1 MAKKSLQILID
12 EEILNDI
19 EKVANASGMERN
31 AYAALW
37 LRKIAQ
43 LKLDYGLDAL
53 TSIPK
58 DFFKS
63 HGGRPSTATRRTDE
77 GTRSATGN
85 VIEHSPRIPI
95 G

>member
-1 MAKKSLQILID
+1 MAKKSLQIRID

-19 EKVANASGMERN
+19 EKVANAAGMERN
-31 AYAALW
+31 DYAALW
-37 LRKIAQ
+37 LRKVSQ

-63 HGGRPSTATRRTDE
+63 HGGRPSHTVHASGVQRLQR
-77 GTRSATGN
+77 
-85 VIEHSPRIPI
+85 
-95 G
+95 